1 MVMESFISLSDIMY
15 VFAVAKENA
24 LELTIGAALSILA
37 LRLTI
42 DVIGRS
48 YYAFFPLPKTQFG
61 FRGKLVYVDDSP
73 STRVLVTH
81 RYQIGAKPDFV
92 FKTGWKR
99 YADVEYKSRKAPVKH
114 SDICQAYASVLAAR
128 SRWNVTDAYIVTGV
142 ETRHLE
148 CGSSRAIY
156 RKIAKHH
163 QTAKKVKHL
172 NKPQP
177 IKPIEKC
184 GGCGFKHHCHSQ
196 H

>member
-1 MVMESFISLSDIMY
+1 MENFVSIDAIMHLLG
-15 VFAVAKENA
+15 AVKGNA
-24 LELTIGAALSILA
+24 LEIAIGLALAILA
-37 LRLTI
+37 FRLAI
-42 DVIGRS
+42 DVAGWG
-48 YYAFFPLPKTQFG
+48 YYKLFPLPMTRFG
-61 FRGKLVYVDDSP
+61 FRGRVVYVDDGP
-73 STRVLVTH
+73 SAKVLVTH

-99 YADVEYKSRKAPVKH
+99 YAAVEYKSRKAPVKY
-114 SDICQAYASVLAAR
+114 SDICQVYASVLAAR
-128 SRWNVTDAYIVTGV
+128 SRWNVTDAYIVTGA
-142 ETRHLE
+142 ESRHLE